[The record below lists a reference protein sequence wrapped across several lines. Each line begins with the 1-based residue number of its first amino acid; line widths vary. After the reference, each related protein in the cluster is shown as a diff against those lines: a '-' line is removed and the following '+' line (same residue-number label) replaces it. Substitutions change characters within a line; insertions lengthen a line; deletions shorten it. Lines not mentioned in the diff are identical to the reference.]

1 MVTRRRKGRIRR
13 EESNLASNQFTMCS
27 PQSGTLRE
35 GSWSYIENRRG
46 RGPGDQK
53 EIEATWWIERRVQRG
68 REQSSQ

>member
-53 EIEATWWIERRVQRG
+53 EIEVTGGEKGESKGERY
-68 REQSSQ
+68 SQ

>member
-27 PQSGTLRE
+27 PQSGTPRE
-35 GSWSYIENRRG
+35 VHSYIEKRRG
-46 RGPGDQK
+46 RE
-53 EIEATWWIERRVQRG
+53 EIEVTWRRKG